1 MVQGLVD
8 AVAYTLLFRR
18 RLALLL
24 GAEVVHAVTEAVNR
38 QVADEAVEL
47 TLLQVLVPC
56 LVLIFK
62 TPHVLKSRL
71 GH

>member
-1 MVQGLVD
+1 MD

-62 TPHVLKSRL
+62 IPHVLKSRL